1 MAKAKQ
7 EFLTKEQLIAK
18 IAESR
23 AALDDLVSKF
33 NAAESAA
40 DIQKIE
46 DAIKDGKKQHN
57 EYQQSLVLTE
67 CLDSQNPTLEACR
80 RSVCPCVV
88 TKTTKHEN
96 GTRTMAIES
105 STDLLDLTRFA
116 KTITNPWRYKAELL
130 CLFQTKETAASIGR
144 SDKDFQDD
152 LVRFFKLSEDAR
164 KAPKASKRSTTT
176 IIKEVVSAMIGEE
189 YGKMV
194 VAADVNKFVCGF
206 TQDNKRNR
214 TEIMTGNFRQT
225 VKLLTDICHRIL
237 TEGQYAVRTKQLT
250 KDGKAW
256 ADGGFRHQEPAPVI
270 ASGKIADDADS
281 GKDGAPAKKK
291 SGAVSEK
298 KSAAPAK
305 KAPAEKKSASRR
317 SGSAKSDIK

>member
-80 RSVCPCVV
+80 RSVFPCVI

-116 KTITNPWRYKAELL
+116 KTVTNPWRYLAELL

-144 SDKDFQDD
+144 SDKEFQAD

-189 YGKMV
+189 YGKLV

-225 VKLLTDICHRIL
+225 TKLLTDICHRIL

-256 ADGGFRHQEPAPVI
+256 ADGGFKHQEPAPVI
-270 ASGKIADDADS
+270 ASGKIADDA
-281 GKDGAPAKKK
+281 PTEKK

-298 KSAAPAK
+298 KSAAPTE
-305 KAPAEKKSASRR
+305 KATAEKKSAGRR
-317 SGSAKSDIK
+317 SGSAKSSTK